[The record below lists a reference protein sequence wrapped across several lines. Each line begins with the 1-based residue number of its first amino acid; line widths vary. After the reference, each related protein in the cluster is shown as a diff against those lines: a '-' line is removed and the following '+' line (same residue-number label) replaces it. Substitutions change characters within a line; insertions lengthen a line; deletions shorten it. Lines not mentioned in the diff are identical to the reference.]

1 MLSVRN
7 LTKIYKLKGKDTKEV
22 VALDHLNLDFPDKGM
37 VFLLGKSGS
46 GKSTLLNT
54 IGGLDTFDEGEI
66 IIKGK
71 SSKQFKQSDFD
82 AYRNTFIGFI
92 FQEYNIL
99 DEFTVGKNLAL
110 ALELQGKRADQE
122 AVEALLEKVDLAG
135 YYKRNP
141 NQLSGGQKQR
151 VAIARALI
159 KDPEMIM
166 ADEPTGA
173 LDSNTGKQVMD
184 TLKKLSKE
192 KLVIIV
198 SHDREF
204 AELYGDRVVELKDG
218 KIIRDVTKKEVEADK
233 SSSGVSFIDDKII
246 HIKKGQ
252 RLTKDDLT
260 RINDM
265 IVSNCD
271 KEDTI
276 ISFDEV
282 PNKQIKKTAF
292 ITDDGN
298 REVFKDTTSDDVNVK
313 AYNPNDLKLIR
324 SKMKKKDAF
333 KIGASSLKHKPIRLI
348 FTILLSFVAFAL
360 FGLIDTMASY
370 NVTTST
376 YDSLKQTKTKTLSI
390 TGVSIDDEGRKYLSV
405 GLTKERVANL
415 EAEFEN
421 YEFFNVIYRSEYFS
435 VQGAERV
442 EYSNKKYSSF
452 YVEKVISGILPLNEE
467 TKNKLNLTLEGSYP
481 VADDEIVIS
490 AHVFDTIKYEYK
502 NITSL
507 DDLADKKLT
516 IKGNDYK
523 VVGIVTDDT
532 DISRYAS
539 KNISDDIQD
548 LSEYISTSEMN
559 IVLRYGL
566 VNMCYVN
573 ESNYKTMCN
582 NNVMNKE
589 LHYYDYADK
598 NNTRNFISKYD
609 IKSYGTI
616 KADFDKLNVY
626 MHTYNSYWNGEET
639 YTETRLV
646 QYGEFGEPQPGDV
659 KVTWEDYFEDYCIK
673 YKKTGYDVSNL
684 GSEDV
689 IVSKDFLNSYIGGN
703 DTDIQ
708 TLLDSGLT
716 VKTDISQENG
726 SYKVYNFNI
735 VAVVDSKYSNF
746 SNYQNVQCI
755 ISDETFEN
763 LFVGYSYTLTRM
775 KNTGED
781 ETLVRKLVDVNDDG
795 FGYEIE
801 FQATFMLNNFSKTIL
816 SLSKIFLYVGLFF
829 AVFAGFMLMNFI
841 STSIAYKKRE
851 IGVLRAI
858 GAGKKDVFSIF
869 FSESFV
875 IALINFALAIV
886 ATFIGAYFINRTLY
900 DDLGFSVTLLSVGI
914 RQIILLLVI
923 SVGVAAVSTLLPVL
937 KIARKNPVDS
947 INNR

>member
-421 YEFFNVIYRSEYFS
+421 YEFFNVIYSGEDFS
-435 VQGAERV
+435 VKNAE
-442 EYSNKKYSSF
+442 YGSNMKYSSF
-452 YVEKVISGILPLNEE
+452 NERVISGILPLNEE

-490 AHVFDTIKYEYK
+490 AHVFDNIKYEYK

-548 LSEYISTSEMN
+548 LSEYISYSEMN
-559 IVLRYGL
+559 IVKNYGL

-589 LHYYDYADK
+589 FRYYDYADE
-598 NNTRNFISKYD
+598 NNTHSSFIRWGS
-609 IKSYGTI
+609 IKSYGTV

-626 MHTYNSYWNGEET
+626 MHTYTSYWNGEET
-639 YTETRLV
+639 YTNTYLIK
-646 QYGEFGEPQPGDV
+646 YGEFGEPQPGDV
-659 KVTWEDYFEDYCIK
+659 KVTWEDYFEDYRIK
-673 YKKTGYDVSNL
+673 YKKTGYDVLNL

-689 IVSKDFLNSYIGGN
+689 IVSEDFLNSYIDG
-703 DTDIQ
+703 DDADIQ

-735 VAVVDSKYSNF
+735 VAVFDSKYDSDL
-746 SNYQNVQCI
+746 STYWDVKCI
-755 ISDETFEN
+755 MSDETFEN